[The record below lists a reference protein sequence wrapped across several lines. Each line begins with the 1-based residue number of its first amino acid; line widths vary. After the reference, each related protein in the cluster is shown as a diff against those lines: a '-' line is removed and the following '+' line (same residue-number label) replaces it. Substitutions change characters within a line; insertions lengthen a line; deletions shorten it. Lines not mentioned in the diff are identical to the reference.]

1 MGPGLGAPTLPDG
14 DRPQHDPAQVL
25 FQSGLNPE
33 NFALRKSALV
43 GPDAFADLAGSLSS
57 LTFSLVTQGKTV
69 LYEPRMWVYSHR
81 AQTSAA
87 LQTQV
92 QQRAIARAS
101 YFAQGWLQQGAVPA
115 GCRWAF
121 FKESLGGLRWSMRCW
136 LMDRAELRPFHA
148 AQVTGAI
155 AGLGQILSRGT
166 QLFLAQPDSIAPAPQ
181 AANVTLAL
189 RLAEQS
195 MQSPMAESP
204 EASLGSD
211 ITFGPDIATVAKT
224 PMAVCSVDIGQPL
237 ARLER
242 LGEYERVRVFVTRQ
256 GTLLGSVDLENHHG
270 PLGVEMLSQAIVK
283 GLGPRLFSPLAT
295 VEQVLMGQVSD
306 WLRPLASEPLQD
318 GAIAP
323 LPSSVQVSVILTTCD
338 RPTDLRNCLRHLLA
352 QVTPREVEIIVADN
366 RPASGI
372 TPPIVAEFPGVKL
385 VSEPRVGGSYG
396 RNTAFCASTGEI
408 VATVDDDVTVP
419 PDWLEKLIAPMARP
433 EVMVVTGNVLPREL
447 ETEAQRLYEDLYGG
461 LSEGFEAFEVDGQ
474 WLSSFNYSPP
484 VWDLGVSANSAFRAS
499 IFHHSEI
506 GMMPEVL
513 GPGTPVGGGE
523 ENYLI
528 YRILKAGYTLVY
540 EPSAYVWHRH
550 RRTVPQLRYQIYRQ
564 MMGGT
569 AYHLMLWTVDKDR
582 RGLQQL
588 TQSLPRY
595 FAQRLL
601 ERVQGKHQVPWS
613 FLWAEIAGAV
623 SGVWGYRQ
631 SLQAVQRQGR
641 STPYVPVAERGNVTP
656 SREPESSSYRRSST
670 QVISGSSAP

>member
-1 MGPGLGAPTLPDG
+1 M
-14 DRPQHDPAQVL
+14 
-25 FQSGLNPE
+25 
-33 NFALRKSALV
+33 

-270 PLGVEMLSQAIVK
+270 PLGVEMLSR
-283 GLGPRLFSPLAT
+283 RL
-295 VEQVLMGQVSD
+295 
-306 WLRPLASEPLQD
+306 
-318 GAIAP
+318 
-323 LPSSVQVSVILTTCD
+323 
-338 RPTDLRNCLRHLLA
+338 
-352 QVTPREVEIIVADN
+352 
-366 RPASGI
+366 
-372 TPPIVAEFPGVKL
+372 
-385 VSEPRVGGSYG
+385 
-396 RNTAFCASTGEI
+396 
-408 VATVDDDVTVP
+408 
-419 PDWLEKLIAPMARP
+419 
-433 EVMVVTGNVLPREL
+433 
-447 ETEAQRLYEDLYGG
+447 
-461 LSEGFEAFEVDGQ
+461 
-474 WLSSFNYSPP
+474 
-484 VWDLGVSANSAFRAS
+484 
-499 IFHHSEI
+499 
-506 GMMPEVL
+506 
-513 GPGTPVGGGE
+513 
-523 ENYLI
+523 
-528 YRILKAGYTLVY
+528 
-540 EPSAYVWHRH
+540 
-550 RRTVPQLRYQIYRQ
+550 
-564 MMGGT
+564 
-569 AYHLMLWTVDKDR
+569 
-582 RGLQQL
+582 
-588 TQSLPRY
+588 
-595 FAQRLL
+595 
-601 ERVQGKHQVPWS
+601 
-613 FLWAEIAGAV
+613 
-623 SGVWGYRQ
+623 
-631 SLQAVQRQGR
+631 
-641 STPYVPVAERGNVTP
+641 
-656 SREPESSSYRRSST
+656 
-670 QVISGSSAP
+670 